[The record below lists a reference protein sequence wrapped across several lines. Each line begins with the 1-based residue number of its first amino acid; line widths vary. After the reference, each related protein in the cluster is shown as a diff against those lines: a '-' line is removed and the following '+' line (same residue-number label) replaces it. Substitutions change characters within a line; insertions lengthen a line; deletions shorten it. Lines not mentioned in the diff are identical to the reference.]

1 MALSDRAF
9 DSLFEILAEV
19 AAEDMPVAEILRVG
33 EELHRA
39 GVRAVHVR
47 RLLQAGLTVKLG
59 EGGPRL
65 PQPPPVRAAGSAA
78 GVDRGS

>member
-1 MALSDRAF
+1 LSDHAV
-9 DSLFEILAEV
+9 DSLLEILAEV

-39 GVRAVHVR
+39 GVRAVHVP

-59 EGGPRL
+59 EGGPTTAAT
-65 PQPPPVRAAGSAA
+65 PPVRAAGSAA